1 MRSFSFL
8 LVSVI
13 LCFVGCYGQVVQTIG
28 QELGLSL
35 LDGLLRRSKERMA
48 LTALK
53 RQIEIYEKV
62 DPQSAKLLKNVP
74 TETMVG
80 MIVDSQENQS
90 PATGNPFLNILA
102 KNGIVVNG
110 QASKA
115 DNESQQGFPVAEV
128 VQGLVRNF
136 IQTVK
141 PSVMTD
147 PIAGSFFTGPS
158 GGGDSN
164 FPFAVVGLPQRPAG
178 PGPAPGPLSFLPLL
192 GGGLQESNSGG
203 VTAPPPD
210 PFAGISDLG
219 NESPAQAQ
227 LQDPAPAGEQTESV
241 ENVTTTVTLA
251 RTTAPTPQAF
261 KQAVQE
267 SVTPT
272 TTTVGTTTTRRPIG
286 GSRLNELNRRANRLT
301 TDRPYYK
308 LQNGSG
314 IRPNRLQPSVT
325 IRPVNGARPELK
337 AGPIEQSVPIDPA
350 MPSVHSMMLMNTWQS
365 LSENEKKNLPVK
377 PSPAEAYFGRYL
389 PEPSGPVR
397 FETTET
403 KSHSALKASTNVS
416 KYRQRS
422 MNVQLPG
429 GRTAGLG
436 DHGLSR
442 ADVRG
447 SLTVPKNWISG
458 HRLGGQMETDHFND
472 ASAFFD
478 FFTSA
483 EDYSWPQAEG
493 QDLYRRNALP
503 NFVASHV
510 QPYFIRGLNIPLQN
524 DAYKG
529 GILLGKANRI
539 PAPPADAFR
548 TLTLS
553 DGSKILIPKG
563 IYYRRSFRTAVG
575 GDLATP
581 NFQHPDQI
589 LGQFGN
595 ISGALKEEEKIHSGF
610 YLPMPFGLRPVAL
623 EFVSDGTEQNKRDFS
638 LGVRGLNRKD
648 KNAPLSPGLSVL
660 DNVEKRIFA
669 DGNVL
674 ARLNS
679 SLRSEDFMRRLGDSL
694 MPTVLQSLDSLK
706 YPTAEPLPEAKSDS
720 EAEVVWQNVK
730 DAILNQPNPFEV
742 AKLAV
747 ERDDFSR
754 QLTTNL
760 MEILIEK
767 LMNND
772 HMNNDETSSRR
783 DNLPVSNIN
792 SENRE
797 KSIGIVMSAP
807 GVDPIYLG
815 GFLDHARSE
824 RKR

>member
-1 MRSFSFL
+1 LQVCNFNMRSFSFM

-13 LCFVGCYGQVVQTIG
+13 LCFAGCYGQVVQTIG

-192 GGGLQESNSGG
+192 GGGVQESSSND

-219 NESPAQAQ
+219 NEPPAQAQ
-227 LQDPAPAGEQTESV
+227 LQGEDGQQAESV
-241 ENVTTTVTLA
+241 ENITTTATLA

-272 TTTVGTTTTRRPIG
+272 TVGTTTTRRPIG
-286 GSRLNELNRRANRLT
+286 GSRLNELNRRANHLS

-308 LQNGSG
+308 IQNGSG
-314 IRPNRLQPSVT
+314 IRPNRPQPSVT
-325 IRPVNGARPELK
+325 IRPVNVARPELK
-337 AGPIEQSVPIDPA
+337 VGPIEQSVPIDPA

-365 LSENEKKNLPVK
+365 LSENEKKNPPVK

-429 GRTAGLG
+429 GRTTGLG

-458 HRLGGQMETDHFND
+458 HKLGGQMATDHFND

-483 EDYSWPQAEG
+483 EDYSWP
-493 QDLYRRNALP
+493 
-503 NFVASHV
+503 
-510 QPYFIRGLNIPLQN
+510 
-524 DAYKG
+524 
-529 GILLGKANRI
+529 
-539 PAPPADAFR
+539 
-548 TLTLS
+548 
-553 DGSKILIPKG
+553 
-563 IYYRRSFRTAVG
+563 
-575 GDLATP
+575 
-581 NFQHPDQI
+581 
-589 LGQFGN
+589 
-595 ISGALKEEEKIHSGF
+595 
-610 YLPMPFGLRPVAL
+610 
-623 EFVSDGTEQNKRDFS
+623 
-638 LGVRGLNRKD
+638 
-648 KNAPLSPGLSVL
+648 
-660 DNVEKRIFA
+660 
-669 DGNVL
+669 
-674 ARLNS
+674 
-679 SLRSEDFMRRLGDSL
+679 
-694 MPTVLQSLDSLK
+694 
-706 YPTAEPLPEAKSDS
+706 
-720 EAEVVWQNVK
+720 
-730 DAILNQPNPFEV
+730 
-742 AKLAV
+742 
-747 ERDDFSR
+747 
-754 QLTTNL
+754 
-760 MEILIEK
+760 
-767 LMNND
+767 
-772 HMNNDETSSRR
+772 
-783 DNLPVSNIN
+783 
-792 SENRE
+792 
-797 KSIGIVMSAP
+797 
-807 GVDPIYLG
+807 
-815 GFLDHARSE
+815 
-824 RKR
+824 